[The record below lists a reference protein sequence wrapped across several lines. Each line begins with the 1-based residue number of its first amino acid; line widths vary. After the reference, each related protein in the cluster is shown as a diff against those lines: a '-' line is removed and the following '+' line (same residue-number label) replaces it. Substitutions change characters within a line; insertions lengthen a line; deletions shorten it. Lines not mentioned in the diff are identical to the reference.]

1 MSQALILAF
10 LFFMGCII
18 GWGLEVFY
26 RRFKKSN
33 TSRRWVNPGFLVG
46 PYLPLYGVGLC
57 GLYLLASLEDTAF
70 IQEVTV
76 GSKLILFFVMAVVM
90 TLVEYIAGVIF
101 IKGMHVQ
108 LWDYSNEK
116 FNFQGIIC
124 LRFSIYWA
132 LLGALYY
139 FLIHPRILEALEW
152 LSHNLQFSFFVGA
165 FFGVFAVDV
174 TYSLNLV
181 TKIRAY
187 AKENDVLIRYEKLR
201 MQIQERAE
209 EQREKMHWFLR
220 FHSEHPFAEHLHDY
234 VEKEL
239 RELKNPERLEDF
251 IRRHPVK

>member
-46 PYLPLYGVGLC
+46 PYLPIYGVGLC
-57 GLYLLASLEDTAF
+57 GLYLLASLENTRL
-70 IQEVTV
+70 IEEVTI
-76 GSKLILFFVMAVVM
+76 GSKLLLFLLMAVIM

-101 IKGMHVQ
+101 IKGMRVQ

-174 TYSLNLV
+174 AYSLNLV

-187 AKENDVLIRYEKLR
+187 AKENDVLIRYERLR

-209 EQREKMHWFLR
+209 EQREKIHWFLR
-220 FHSEHPFAEHLHDY
+220 FHSEHPFAEHLREY
-234 VEKEL
+234 VE
-239 RELKNPERLEDF
+239 REIATLNEPEKLEEF
-251 IRRHPVK
+251 IKTHPIK

>member
-57 GLYLLASLEDTAF
+57 GLYLLASLEDTAL

-76 GSKLILFFVMAVVM
+76 GSKMILFFVMAVVM

-174 TYSLNLV
+174 AYSLNLV

-187 AKENDVLIRYEKLR
+187 AKENDVLIRYERLR

-209 EQREKMHWFLR
+209 ERREKMHWFLR

-234 VEKEL
+234 VENEL

>member
-57 GLYLLASLEDTAF
+57 GLYLLASLEDTAL

-174 TYSLNLV
+174 AYSLNLV

-220 FHSEHPFAEHLHDY
+220 FHSEHPFAEHLYDY

>member
-57 GLYLLASLEDTAF
+57 GLYLLASLEDTAL
-70 IQEVTV
+70 IQDVTV
-76 GSKLILFFVMAVVM
+76 GSKLILFFVMSVVM

-174 TYSLNLV
+174 AYSLNLV

-187 AKENDVLIRYEKLR
+187 AKENDVLIRYERLR

-209 EQREKMHWFLR
+209 ERREKMHWFLR

>member
-57 GLYLLASLEDTAF
+57 GLYLLASLEDTAL

-76 GSKLILFFVMAVVM
+76 GSKMILFFVMAVVM

-174 TYSLNLV
+174 AYSLNLV

-187 AKENDVLIRYEKLR
+187 AKENDVLIRYERQR

-209 EQREKMHWFLR
+209 ERREKMHWFLR

-234 VEKEL
+234 VENEL

>member
-57 GLYLLASLEDTAF
+57 GLYLLASLEDTAL

-76 GSKLILFFVMAVVM
+76 GSKMILFFVMAVVM